1 MNTNLAV
8 IPDIPVQIWNGQRV
22 VSNDDIGRVHH
33 ISKDRVVKAFQ
44 RHSNELVEG
53 EDYFNLN
60 YAQTKAYKKEYGL
73 DKLSTPSKDTSNNM
87 RVFTESG
94 YLVLACTFRGPE
106 AAFIRR
112 MLVKTYFKA
121 KEPEMVQS
129 GQMNKVIASLQETIN
144 SQNKML
150 LAISD
155 TLDKVLTGNTVLKL
169 PAAKE
174 ESHVVEDITDDD
186 NTFEMKEG
194 EATTAFLAER
204 CRWYSTYGKPHVQFT
219 EHVLRTLGIHT
230 NKSHEYNTPLSRC
243 VIREINGVVEQRLFI
258 KPAGI
263 QKLLDWCR
271 KTDYARSLKRT
282 ERYQKNC
289 GVHKVGDVK
298 SVYYL
303 LETNGVKGVCRP
315 DKKRYN
321 LKEF

>member
-8 IPDIPVQIWNGQRV
+8 IPEIPVQIWNGQRV

-44 RHSNELVEG
+44 RHSDELVEG

-60 YAQTKAYKKEYGL
+60 YSQTKAYKKEYGL
-73 DKLSTPSKDTSNNM
+73 DNLSTSKDTARNM

-121 KEPEMVQS
+121 KDPTMDQS
-129 GQMNKVIASLQETIN
+129 DQMSKVIASLQETIN

-150 LAISD
+150 LAISE
-155 TLDKVLTGNTVLKL
+155 TLDKVFSGNAIPEL

-174 ESHVVEDITDDD
+174 ETHAEDVVDS

-219 EHVLRTLGIHT
+219 EHVLRTLGIQT
-230 NKSHEYNTPLSRC
+230 NKSHEYDLPYSRC

-271 KTDYARSLKRT
+271 KTDYARSLKKT

>member
-8 IPDIPVQIWNGQRV
+8 IPEIPVQIWNGQRV

-44 RHSNELVEG
+44 RHSDELVEG

-60 YAQTKAYKKEYGL
+60 YSQTKAYKKEYGL
-73 DKLSTPSKDTSNNM
+73 DNLSTSKDTARNM

-121 KEPEMVQS
+121 KDPTTVQS
-129 GQMNKVIASLQETIN
+129 DQMSKVIASLQETIN

-150 LAISD
+150 LAISE
-155 TLDKVLTGNTVLKL
+155 TLDKVFSGNAIPEL

-174 ESHVVEDITDDD
+174 ETHAEDVVDS

-219 EHVLRTLGIHT
+219 EHVLRTLGIQT
-230 NKSHEYNTPLSRC
+230 NKSHEYDLPYSRC

-271 KTDYARSLKRT
+271 KTDYARSLKKT